1 MYVISDNDYFGQI
14 IQVQISTLKLKIFKV
29 FFSIIIKETFYL
41 QNLKND
47 YYLFKSII
55 SYLNDCSP

>member
-1 MYVISDNDYFGQI
+1 MLFRTNDYFGQI
-14 IQVQISTLKLKIFKV
+14 IQVQISTLKFKIFKV
-29 FFSIIIKETFYL
+29 FFSIIIKKTLYL

-47 YYLFKSII
+47 YYFFKSII